1 MLYVTTRVRGDAFTA
16 IHALTENRGP
26 EGGFFVPMRLPHF
39 DAQQIAELENKPF
52 AHIVAEILNQ
62 FFGTQIDGHEM
73 ELGIGRYPVKLI
85 GLNGKIT
92 VAKTWHNP
100 VNRFDRLISGAEKV
114 IRQSDLINKTP
125 SDWMQ
130 IATRIAVLFGI
141 YGQFLHEGIVSK
153 QQSIDVAIPSGDLS
167 KLMAAWYA
175 REMGLPIETIVCC
188 CNENHAL
195 WNLFHKGEF
204 RTDAIARQTHTH
216 DCDYVVPTDLE
227 RLIFAVFSYN
237 ETERFQ
243 ECCMTGGAY
252 YLEEE
257 QIKRL
262 REGIHISVVGE
273 KRVASTIPNLY
284 KTTGFLP
291 DPYTALAYGGLT
303 DYRSITGS
311 NRPALLVSEE
321 SPIFSLDFTAQCM
334 DMLPEKLKELLN

>member
-26 EGGFFVPMRLPHF
+26 EGGFFVPLRLPYF

-52 AHIVAEILNQ
+52 AHIVAEVLNQ
-62 FFGTQIDGHEM
+62 FFGTQIDGCEM

-100 VNRFDRLISGAEKV
+100 VNRFDRLVSGAEKV
-114 IRQSDLINKTP
+114 IRQSDLINKKP

-141 YGQFLHEGIVSK
+141 YGQLLQEGIILN
-153 QQSIDVAIPSGDLS
+153 QQRIDVAIPSGDLS
-167 KLMAAWYA
+167 RLMAVWYA
-175 REMGLPIETIVCC
+175 KEMGLPIETIVCC
-188 CNENHAL
+188 CNENHAM

-216 DCDYVVPTDLE
+216 DCDYIVPTDLE
-227 RLIFAVFSYN
+227 RLIFAVFGCE
-237 ETERFQ
+237 ETERFR
-243 ECCMTGGAY
+243 ECCMTGGTY
-252 YLEEE
+252 YLNSE
-257 QIKRL
+257 QVGSL
-262 REGIHISVVGE
+262 QEGTHVSVVGE
-273 KRVASTIPNLY
+273 KRVASIIPNLY
-284 KTTGFLP
+284 KTTGFLS
-291 DPYTALAYGGLT
+291 DPYTALSYGGLT
-303 DYRSITGS
+303 DYRSITGGS
-311 NRPALLVSEE
+311 RPALLISEE
-321 SPIFSLDFTAQCM
+321 SPIFSLEFAAQSM

>member
-26 EGGFFVPMRLPHF
+26 EGGFFVPLRSPYF
-39 DAQQIAELENKPF
+39 DAQQIALLENKPF

-125 SDWMQ
+125 SDWLQ

-141 YGQFLHEGIVSK
+141 YGQLLQEGIISK
-153 QQSIDVAIPSGDLS
+153 QKSIDVAIPSGDLS

-175 REMGLPIETIVCC
+175 RYMGLPIGDIICC
-188 CNENHAL
+188 CNENSNL
-195 WNLFHKGEF
+195 WNFVCHGQL
-204 RTDAIARQTHTH
+204 RTDGVALQTLVREG
-216 DCDYVVPTDLE
+216 DIVIPEGLE
-227 RLIFAVFSYN
+227 RLI
-237 ETERFQ
+237 
-243 ECCMTGGAY
+243 
-252 YLEEE
+252 
-257 QIKRL
+257 
-262 REGIHISVVGE
+262 
-273 KRVASTIPNLY
+273 
-284 KTTGFLP
+284 
-291 DPYTALAYGGLT
+291 
-303 DYRSITGS
+303 
-311 NRPALLVSEE
+311 
-321 SPIFSLDFTAQCM
+321 
-334 DMLPEKLKELLN
+334 